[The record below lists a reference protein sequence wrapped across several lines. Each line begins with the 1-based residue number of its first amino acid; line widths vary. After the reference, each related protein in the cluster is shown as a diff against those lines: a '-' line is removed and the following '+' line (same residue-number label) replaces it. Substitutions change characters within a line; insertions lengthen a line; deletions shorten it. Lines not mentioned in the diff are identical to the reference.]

1 MIVKV
6 HSKATAIPLTIADFN
21 RLGGMTEC
29 YGINGIKN
37 LINALKTDVKAIC
50 RDYNIFIP
58 KPPARMLEL
67 KPLMFHFN
75 IYWEQWST
83 SNYCHLTN
91 DEVKIINL
99 YRKNHDLTWVSNQI
113 GLTYDLV
120 LAYLAKAIRKL
131 KSVEAIILF
140 QKWKDFK
147 HLDSQKPD
155 EFLDVPLEGLHHVFP
170 NRVYHVLQL
179 FGKNMR
185 EVLERATVKDLHRY
199 RNFGTKA
206 ENELRVI
213 LKKYQCLHLLKK

>member
-6 HSKATAIPLTIADFN
+6 RSKATAIPLKISDFN
-21 RLGGMTEC
+21 RLGGTTEY

-37 LINALKTDVKAIC
+37 LFNALKADVKAVC

-58 KPPARMLEL
+58 KRPARLLEL
-67 KPLMFHFN
+67 KPLMFRFN
-75 IYWEQWST
+75 IYWEEWST
-83 SNYCHLTN
+83 SNYCNLT
-91 DEVKIINL
+91 DVEVTVINL
-99 YRKNHDLTWVSNQI
+99 YRKKQDLDWVGNQLGLSYDLTLN
-113 GLTYDLV
+113 
-120 LAYLAKAIRKL
+120 YLAKGIRRL
-131 KSVEAIILF
+131 KTSETISLF

-147 HLDSQKPD
+147 HLDSQRPD
-155 EFLDVPLEGLHHVFP
+155 EFLEVPLEGLHYVFP

-185 EVLERATVKDLHRY
+185 EVLERVTVKDLHRY

-206 ENELRVI
+206 EKELRVI